1 MKKIFMMFALVL
13 LIGVTDSA
21 YGKANVAAVNKID
34 SAMKSEGKVVEEAD
48 DESDV
53 MEAEVDTL
61 SASADFDD
69 AAVFDNDDDERML
82 NSLSAIAMDKSV
94 GIVFCIFFF
103 LFGFP
108 AIVVVIIGV
117 LIYKN
122 RKNRYQAMMKAME
135 CGQPLPEAVRP
146 SVGQSDEYLYRK
158 GIKKLFVGGGLTVAS
173 FVWDSSSVLTGIG
186 LLIVFYG
193 LGQMAIAHAS
203 ANDLLHRRKGDD
215 SQEPF
220 SKE

>member
-13 LIGVTDSA
+13 LIGVTDMNGEPRSA

-34 SAMKSEGKVVEEAD
+34 SAMKSDGKAVEEAD

-103 LFGFP
+103 LIF
-108 AIVVVIIGV
+108 
-117 LIYKN
+117 KN
-122 RKNRYQAMMKAME
+122 
-135 CGQPLPEAVRP
+135 
-146 SVGQSDEYLYRK
+146 SIS
-158 GIKKLFVGGGLTVAS
+158 
-173 FVWDSSSVLTGIG
+173 
-186 LLIVFYG
+186 
-193 LGQMAIAHAS
+193 
-203 ANDLLHRRKGDD
+203 
-215 SQEPF
+215 
-220 SKE
+220 